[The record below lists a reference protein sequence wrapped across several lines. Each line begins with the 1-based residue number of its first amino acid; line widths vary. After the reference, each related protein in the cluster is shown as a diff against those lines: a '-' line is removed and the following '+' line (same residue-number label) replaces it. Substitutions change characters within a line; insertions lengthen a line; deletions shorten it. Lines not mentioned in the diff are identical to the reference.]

1 MIETP
6 LGDATDETT
15 ETAID
20 ESAVEALGQAKHDAL
35 DAARHAALDARRDI
49 ALDVALDVA
58 HDAALDDAT
67 AEALDATVLRDVAA
81 ARGIDLTDAHV
92 VAFSRLAAELVAHNR
107 RVNLT
112 RITAPADIAV
122 QHIVDSLIGLRA
134 LRDLDPERPQRIVDV
149 GSGAGFPGLPLAVL
163 RPNWHFT
170 LIEATGKIVAWL
182 EHAVTALGLSNVTA
196 LHVRVEDAGRTRE
209 LRERFDVAV
218 ARGLAPL
225 PVLLEYTLPLVA
237 VGGRVVAYKGADADA
252 EVAASVN
259 ALSILG
265 GRSRPRIAYR
275 LPGLDRPR
283 HLVVVDKRRP
293 TPRAYPRKAG
303 TPGRTPL

>member
-1 MIETP
+1 MGMRALYTWPMIEPPTEP
-6 LGDATDETT
+6 PTEPPIEPAPNGAPAT
-15 ETAID
+15 
-20 ESAVEALGQAKHDAL
+20 AL
-35 DAARHAALDARRDI
+35 DI
-49 ALDVALDVA
+49 A
-58 HDAALDDAT
+58 
-67 AEALDATVLRDVAA
+67 VLRDLAA
-81 ARGIDLTDAHV
+81 TRGIALTDAHV
-92 VAFSRLAAELVAHNR
+92 ASFVSLAELVAYNQ

-122 QHIVDSLIGLRA
+122 QHIVDSLMGLRA
-134 LRDLDPERPQRIVDV
+134 MDDLDPEKPVRVVDV
-149 GSGAGFPGLPLAVL
+149 GSGAGFPGLPLAIL
-163 RPNWHFT
+163 RPNWRFT
-170 LIEATGKIVAWL
+170 LIEATGKV
-182 EHAVTALGLSNVTA
+182 VTYLQHVVDALGLTNVTA
-196 LHVRVEDAGRTRE
+196 LHARVEDAGRSRE

-218 ARGLAPL
+218 ARGLAAL

-265 GRSRPRIAYR
+265 GRSRPRIAYF

-293 TPRAYPRKAG
+293 TPRTYPRKAG
-303 TPGRTPL
+303 TPGRTPLLEQG

>member
-6 LGDATDETT
+6 LGEATDETT
-15 ETAID
+15 EMAID
-20 ESAVEALGQAKHDAL
+20 EAAVEALGEAKNAAL
-35 DAARHAALDARRDI
+35 DVAHHAALDAGRAIAHDI
-49 ALDVALDVA
+49 A
-58 HDAALDDAT
+58 HDAALDDAA

-92 VAFSRLAAELVAHNR
+92 AAFTRLAAELVDHNR

-134 LRDLDPERPQRIVDV
+134 LRDLDPERPLRVVDV